1 MQTRWIS
8 VVAIALSACGSSA
21 PAAEQPAPSSSTV
34 APSEPAAPAEPAGSA
49 EPDYIAPPFTKDDL
63 RTSIPAGTELKLRIS
78 AAGQPTVIQH
88 WVFTASDASGCT
100 IAARILAEDGTTLI
114 KDEGE
119 GTSTWA
125 ELETHGRFP
134 AARTARTDASVDVEA
149 GHFDTWLFVVQPE
162 KPGGPIKKVHF
173 ARTLP
178 GPPVLMEVTQG
189 DELLMKM
196 ELVSRT
202 QPE

>member
-1 MQTRWIS
+1 MKSLSICL
-8 VVAIALSACGSSA
+8 VLALPACGSSA
-21 PAAEQPAPSSSTV
+21 PPPTDPAPPAATEPTPAPQPAHL
-34 APSEPAAPAEPAGSA
+34 
-49 EPDYIAPPFTKDDL
+49 APPFDAAAL
-63 RTSIPAGTELKLRIS
+63 QAGLPAGTELKLRIT

-100 IAARILAEDGTTLI
+100 IHARILGEDGVTLI

-125 ELETHGRFP
+125 ELESHALFP
-134 AARTARTDASVDVEA
+134 AALTTRTDSSVDVEA
-149 GHFDTWLFVVQPE
+149 GHFETWLFEVRPAE
-162 KPGGPIKKVHF
+162 RGGPIKKLHF

-178 GPPVLMEVTQG
+178 GPPVLMQVIDQGTGGEQVT
-189 DELLMKM
+189 MTM